1 MASGR
6 QAASLRSSRRAGGAD
21 RRSRRFSGAVHP
33 HCRARFRRPDR
44 QRSLYPVR
52 LSCGGRTDV
61 ALLQQHSAGAG
72 VGSAHRLLHHRELSF
87 SACCSAG
94 WRSIWFA
101 SNWNRGAAAAEP
113 RRILSLAVLFIKEL
127 ILSGWR
133 VARLVTSPRMDLRPG
148 IFAYPL
154 KVSSDF
160 EITLLANLITLT
172 PGTLSGRSLGRPQDA
187 FRSRDRLF
195 RCRKD
200 RARDQ
205 GWIRAQD
212 RGGFQLMAGESFLD
226 IAVQIAFALL
236 SLSFLL
242 TVLRVL
248 KGPTLPDRILALDML
263 VAVGI
268 GFIAVTGLAS
278 GVTFNVDIAIA
289 LGLVGFLATVAFAR
303 FVLVHSKKD
312 DDPQLQIKKKT

>member
-1 MASGR
+1 
-6 QAASLRSSRRAGGAD
+6 
-21 RRSRRFSGAVHP
+21 
-33 HCRARFRRPDR
+33 
-44 QRSLYPVR
+44 
-52 LSCGGRTDV
+52 
-61 ALLQQHSAGAG
+61 
-72 VGSAHRLLHHRELSF
+72 
-87 SACCSAG
+87 
-94 WRSIWFA
+94 
-101 SNWNRGAAAAEP
+101 
-113 RRILSLAVLFIKEL
+113 
-127 ILSGWR
+127 
-133 VARLVTSPRMDLRPG
+133 
-148 IFAYPL
+148 
-154 KVSSDF
+154 
-160 EITLLANLITLT
+160 
-172 PGTLSGRSLGRPQDA
+172 
-187 FRSRDRLF
+187 LF
-195 RCRKD
+195 RCRKN

-226 IAVQIAFALL
+226 LAVQIAFALL